1 MKRYPKVIQCDERG
15 QLVIPKVIRTDL
27 GIGTGTGFWL
37 HCITAEGILLKKV
50 EAPKLGEEEM
60 ISEIKEKSEKLGI
73 KKSNLSKTILSYDS
87 QNEGDLEVI

>member
-37 HCITAEGILLKKV
+37 HCITEEGILLKKV
-50 EAPKLGEEEM
+50 EAPDLKDDEM
-60 ISEIKEKSEKLGI
+60 VKEIKEKAEKLGLN
-73 KKSNLSKTILSYDS
+73 KSNLNKTLASYD
-87 QNEGDLEVI
+87 NKTEGNLEVI